1 MSDIS
6 SLSNNMLRI
15 TGLATGMDTDSMVKK
30 MMAAE
35 SLRLDKMKQDRQYI
49 QWRQDGLRDVI
60 KDLRDLRQ
68 SYLLIDSPADTN
80 MIKSGTYSGS
90 SVTVTDA
97 NNSNNTATLL
107 TATALPGAVNGTSTV
122 KVNQIAKSAML
133 QGGNLNKNS
142 ASTLNGGSFVA
153 DDWSNK
159 TITFT
164 VNGND
169 YKATLGAV
177 ANDGSD
183 LQTVINSAINSAVN
197 NTTNAVGELQG
208 KINASV
214 QGNTIT
220 FNSLTDNNIRVTS
233 DITELSSVKVIN
245 PTAATT
251 LSDLGM
257 TADTTFTIKQGS
269 KESADITLKSTDT
282 IQDAINKIYNTKAD
296 KNNTS
301 SNAAT
306 LYSDIQIGLSELTG
320 SLTIQTRNTG
330 SNQSLQISGGLSV
343 FGIDG
348 DAKTGQDAKVEI
360 TPAGSST
367 STTITKPTNNFT
379 IDNMTYNLVKDPNGA
394 PYTVNLTIKPDSQ
407 EAVKK
412 IKAFVDK
419 YNDLVQKISDKISE
433 KKNYDYKPLTDD
445 QRSSMKDDQIKTWED
460 KAKQGVLKND
470 GDLQN
475 ILNTMRSAFMDS
487 VKSAGM
493 DLKDIGIETYG
504 SYEAATKPGQ
514 MQIDETKLKNALETR
529 GDQVMKIFTASTN
542 SIPTTKPDEYSSYAD
557 DKWQDKYKYDNMG
570 IFKRIENIINTS
582 SVKSDGNLLKKA
594 GYQGTVSDLTNSI
607 TKQLND
613 QDKAIS
619 EMNKKLADKQEKYY
633 QMFAKLETA
642 MNNMNAQQ
650 SWLAQQLGGK

>member
-35 SLRLDKMKQDRQYI
+35 NLKLDKMKQNRQYT
-49 QWRQDGLRDVI
+49 QWRQDGLRDII
-60 KDLRDLRQ
+60 KDFRDLRQ

-80 MIKSGTYSGS
+80 MIKTGTYSGS

-97 NNSNNTATLL
+97 ANNSSTAV

-142 ASTLNGGSFVA
+142 ASILNGGSFVA
-153 DDWSNK
+153 DDWNNK
-159 TITFT
+159 TISFT
-164 VNGND
+164 INGTT
-169 YKATLGAV
+169 YTTGAITGV
-177 ANDGSD
+177 TDENN
-183 LQTVINSAINSAVN
+183 LQTKINEAINAVS
-197 NTTNAVGELQG
+197 GLQG
-208 KINASV
+208 KVSATV
-214 QGNTIT
+214 DTGADKIT
-220 FNSLTDNNIRVTS
+220 FNSLTDNNIKVASTVS
-233 DITELSSVKVIN
+233 ELANVKVIN
-245 PTAATT
+245 PTSATT
-251 LSDLGM
+251 LADLGM
-257 TADTTFTIKQGS
+257 TTDTTFAITQGS
-269 KESADITLKSTDT
+269 KVSEDITLKSTDT
-282 IQDAINKIYNTKAD
+282 IQDAINKIYKTKAD

-301 SNAAT
+301 SNATT
-306 LYSDIQIGLSELTG
+306 LYSDIQVNLSELTG

-348 DAKTGQDAKVEI
+348 NAKIGQDAIVEI

-367 STTITKPTNNFT
+367 STTITKSNNNFT
-379 IDNMTYNLVKDPNGA
+379 VDNMTYNLVKDPNGA
-394 PYTVNLTIKPDSQ
+394 PYTVNLTIKADAQ
-407 EAVKK
+407 ESVKK

-419 YNDLVQKISDKISE
+419 YNSLVDKIYDKISE
-433 KKNYDYKPLTDD
+433 KKNYDYKPLTDE
-445 QRSSMKDDQIKTWED
+445 QKSGMKEDQIKTWED

-475 ILNTMRSAFMDS
+475 ILNSMRNAFMDS
-487 VKSAGM
+487 VKSAGIN
-493 DLKDIGIETYG
+493 LKDIGIETYG
-504 SYEAATKPGQ
+504 GYEAATKPGQ
-514 MQIDETKLKNALETR
+514 FKVDETKLKNALETR

-542 SIPTTKPDEYSSYAD
+542 SIPATKPDEYSSYAD

-570 IFKRIENIINTS
+570 IFKRLEDIIDTS
-582 SVKSDGNLLKKA
+582 SVKSDGSLLKKA
-594 GYQGTVSDLTNSI
+594 GYQGTSNELTNSI
-607 TKQLND
+607 TKQLKD
-613 QDKAIS
+613 QDKAIY
-619 EMNKKLADKQEKYY
+619 EMNRKLATKQEKYY
-633 QMFAKLETA
+633 QMFARLETA